1 MTDQEV
7 HPFVGKAV
15 RVTLA
20 DGRVLAGT
28 LHADDA
34 HGHGHMHYAI
44 VSDPVAEGG
53 AKATEVLH
61 GADVITQIEDASG
74 DPAAVE

>member
-7 HPFVGKAV
+7 TSYAGKAI

-28 LHADDA
+28 LHVDDG

-44 VSDPVAEGG
+44 VSDPIEAGG
-53 AKATEVLH
+53 AMVSEMLH
-61 GADVITQIEDASG
+61 GASSIVEIEDASS

>member
-7 HPFVGKAV
+7 QPFVGKPV

-20 DGRVLAGT
+20 DGRIIAGT
-28 LHADDA
+28 LHADDS
-34 HGHGHMHYAI
+34 HGHGHTHYAV
-44 VSDPVAEGG
+44 VSDPIQKGG
-53 AKATEVLH
+53 DPVSEVLH
-61 GADVITQIEDASG
+61 GSSSITQIEDASS